1 MKETG
6 KCPKC
11 GFEDLMESVGRLGTI
26 RRKYIYPNCKYQFEK

>member
-1 MKETG
+1 MKEPG

-26 RRKYIYPNCKYQFEK
+26 RRKYICPNCKYQFEK